1 MDIFKH
7 INNAVL
13 DLQASDYQ
21 TFERPLKELVNLLS
35 HPELAGANASL
46 TDGLDLEA
54 FLEESGRTQG
64 GMLGTARLVWP
75 PERPKQLGLIVLL
88 LRKFADDPGEM
99 MQFGH
104 TFCHAGSKLDANV
117 HAVVRQVIIPFQ
129 RDYREYVLAQGRVE
143 SRVIAPVSNR
153 VFVVHGHDEAARETV
168 ARFLERLGLVAVILH
183 EQASRGRTVI
193 EKVEEHGDV
202 AFAVVLLTPDDEGR
216 SRGVG
221 ELMPRARQNVVLE
234 LGYFL
239 ARLGRDRVCALKRG
253 GVEIP
258 SDFAGV
264 VWTDMDP
271 GGGWRLTLA
280 RELKVTGFDVDLNK
294 AMG

>member
-1 MDIFKH
+1 MDIFKQ

-21 TFERPLKELVNLLS
+21 TFERPLKELAGLLG
-35 HPELAGANASL
+35 HAELARANAEL
-46 TDGLDLEA
+46 IDGLNLDS
-54 FLEESGRTQG
+54 FLEESARTQG
-64 GMLGTARLVWP
+64 GMAGSARLVWP
-75 PERPKQLGLIVLL
+75 PERPRQLGLIVLL
-88 LRKFADDPGEM
+88 LRWFAGQPDEIF
-99 MQFGH
+99 QFGL
-104 TFCHAGSKLDANV
+104 TFCNAGSKLDATL
-117 HAVVRQVIIPFQ
+117 HSVVRQIIIPFQ
-129 RDYREYVLAQGRVE
+129 RDYQDYVLAQGRVE
-143 SRVIAPVSNR
+143 SRVIATVSDK
-153 VFVVHGHDEAARETV
+153 VFVVHGHDEGVREMV
-168 ARFLERLGLVAVILH
+168 ARFLERLGLVAIILH

-216 SRGVG
+216 SRGIG
-221 ELMPRARQNVVLE
+221 ELIPRARQNVVLE

-253 GVEIP
+253 DVEIP

-271 GGGWRLTLA
+271 GGAWRLTLA
-280 RELKVTGFDVDLNK
+280 RELKVAGFDVDLNK